1 MLRTEC
7 PNPQFSREGITILN
21 GKWKFYSPSVPD
33 ASEIEVPFAPES
45 VLSGINRTDFIN
57 DCEYTRTF
65 TAEKPSGGER
75 LFIRFGA
82 VNYEA
87 TVFINGKRV
96 GVHRGGYTPFGFDIS
111 KAVESG
117 ENEIRVLVHNDVT
130 ENIPTGKQS
139 AKRESFGCFYTR
151 VTGIWQPVWLERT
164 PENYVK
170 SLRFFPDIGKGSV
183 GVEIVGEG
191 EGDAEITVTYDGK
204 PAGEAK
210 GYVKYRK
217 RFEIALGEKHLWEIG
232 NGRLYD
238 VTVRYCGDEVKSYFG
253 LREVRYDGMKFL
265 LNGVSV
271 FQRLSLDQGYYP
283 DGLYT
288 APDDESMIRDVEL
301 GLRLGFNGARLHQK
315 VFDPR
320 FLYHCDKA
328 GYMVWGEFPSWG
340 VDYENLEALGTVAGE
355 WTEAVERD
363 FNHPSIVTWCPL
375 NETWESLIDPRKV
388 RDVRFVD
395 AIYALTKALDETR
408 PCVDVSGGFHGH
420 KTDLYDFHDYL
431 DPETLEKHLKALDEK
446 DELIMDKVY
455 APDFA
460 DEDGLRYEKGLPLNA
475 SEYGGVSYATSSE
488 NGWGYRR
495 CGGEQE
501 YVDGYVRLTSLLL
514 KAKKLSGFCYTQLY
528 DVEQEQN
535 GLYTYDRKSKFSE
548 TAERQIRECNMQ
560 KAAIEDCTQSETAM
574 NNQDNF
580 GAGFV
585 VPATSDRFEKRKIY

>member
-21 GKWKFYSPSVPD
+21 GKWKFYSPSVPE

-45 VLSGINRTDFIN
+45 KLSGINHTDFIV
-57 DCEYTRTF
+57 DCEYIRTF
-65 TAEKPSGGER
+65 TAEKPGDGER

-111 KAVESG
+111 GAVEDG

-130 ENIPTGKQS
+130 ENVPTGKQS

-164 PENYVK
+164 PANYVK
-170 SLRFFPDIGKGSV
+170 SLRFFPDIEKGSI
-183 GVEIVGEG
+183 GVEVVGEG

-217 RFEIALGEKHLWEIG
+217 RFEIALSEKHLWEIG
-232 NGRLYD
+232 NGKLYD

-253 LREVRYDGMKFL
+253 LREVRYDRLKFL
-265 LNGVSV
+265 LNGKSV

-288 APDDESMIRDVEL
+288 APDDESMMCDVEL
-301 GLRLGFNGARLHQK
+301 GLKLGFNGARLHQK

-340 VDYENLEALGTVAGE
+340 VDYENLEALGTVTGE
-355 WTEAVERD
+355 WTEAVKRD
-363 FNHPSIVTWCPL
+363 FNHPSIITWCPL

-431 DPETLEKHLKALDEK
+431 DPETLEKHLKALDEN

-460 DEDGLRYEKGLPLNA
+460 EEDELRYEKGLPLNT

-501 YVDGYVRLTSLLL
+501 YVDGYVRLTSMLL

-548 TAERQIRECNMQ
+548 AAEKQIRECNMQ
-560 KAAIEDCTQSETAM
+560 KAAIEE
-574 NNQDNF
+574 
-580 GAGFV
+580 
-585 VPATSDRFEKRKIY
+585 

>member
-1 MLRTEC
+1 MLRMEC
-7 PNPQFSREGITILN
+7 PNPQFSRKGITILN
-21 GKWKFYSPSVPD
+21 GKWKFYSARVPN
-33 ASEIEVPFAPES
+33 ATEIEVPFAPES
-45 VLSGINRTDFIN
+45 ALSGIGHTDFIN
-57 DCEYTRTF
+57 ECEYARTF
-65 TAEKPSGGER
+65 TAETPKENER
-75 LFIRFGA
+75 TFIRFGA

-87 TVFINGKRV
+87 TVLVNGKRA

-111 KAVESG
+111 ELVKDG
-117 ENEIRVLVHNDVT
+117 ENEVRVLVHNDVT
-130 ENIPTGKQS
+130 ENVPTGKQS

-164 PENYVK
+164 PANYVR
-170 SLRFFPDIGKGSV
+170 SLKFFPDAEKGKV
-183 GVEIVGEG
+183 TVEVTGEG
-191 EGDAEITVTYDGK
+191 EGEAEIAVTYGGK
-204 PAGEAK
+204 PMGEAK

-217 RFEIALGEKHLWEIG
+217 RFEIALGEKHLWEVG

-238 VTVRYCGDEVKSYFG
+238 VTVRYCGDEVTSYFG
-253 LREVRYDGMKFL
+253 LRDVRYDGMKFL
-265 LNGVSV
+265 LNGESV
-271 FQRLSLDQGYYP
+271 FQRLALDQGYYP

-288 APDDESMIRDVEL
+288 APSDEAMIRDVEL
-301 GLRLGFNGARLHQK
+301 GQRLGFNGARLHQK

-320 FLYHCDKA
+320 FLCHCDRA

-363 FNHPSIVTWCPL
+363 FNHPSIITWCPL
-375 NETWESLIDPRKV
+375 NETWESLKDARKV
-388 RDVRFVD
+388 RDARFID
-395 AIYALTKALDETR
+395 AIYALTKALDPTR

-431 DPETLEKHLKALDEK
+431 DPETLAAHLKALRER

-460 DEDGLRYEKGLPLNA
+460 EKSDLRYEKGLPLNA
-475 SEYGGVSYATSSE
+475 SEYGGVSYATSSD

-495 CGGEQE
+495 CGGELE
-501 YVDGYVRLTSLLL
+501 FVDTYVKLTNMLLGE
-514 KAKKLSGFCYTQLY
+514 KKLSGFCYTQLY

-548 TAERQIRECNMQ
+548 AAEARIRECNVA
-560 KAAIEDCTQSETAM
+560 KAAIEE
-574 NNQDNF
+574 
-580 GAGFV
+580 
-585 VPATSDRFEKRKIY
+585 

>member
-45 VLSGINRTDFIN
+45 KLSGINHTDFIV

-65 TAEKPSGGER
+65 TAEKPGDDER

-111 KAVESG
+111 GVVENG
-117 ENEIRVLVHNDVT
+117 ENEILVQVHNDVT
-130 ENIPTGKQS
+130 ENVPTGKQS

-164 PENYVK
+164 PANYVK
-170 SLRFFPDIGKGSV
+170 SLRFFPDIENGCV
-183 GVEIVGEG
+183 GVEVVGEG
-191 EGDAEITVTYDGK
+191 DGDAEITVTYDGK
-204 PAGEAK
+204 TAGEAK

-217 RFEIALGEKHLWEIG
+217 RFEIALNEKHLWEIG

-253 LREVRYDGMKFL
+253 LREVRYDGLKFL
-265 LNGVSV
+265 LNGKSV

-288 APDDESMIRDVEL
+288 APDDESMMRDVEL
-301 GLRLGFNGARLHQK
+301 GLKLGFNGARPHQK

-328 GYMVWGEFPSWG
+328 GYIVWGEFPSWG
-340 VDYENLEALGTVAGE
+340 VNYENLEALGTVTGE

-363 FNHPSIVTWCPL
+363 FNHPSIITWCPL

-431 DPETLEKHLKALDEK
+431 DPETLEKHLKAFDEN
-446 DELIMDKVY
+446 DSLIMDKVY

-460 DEDGLRYEKGLPLNA
+460 EEDELRYEKGLPLNA

-501 YVDGYVRLTSLLL
+501 YVDGYVKLTSMLL

-548 TAERQIRECNMQ
+548 AAEKQIRECNMQ
-560 KAAIEDCTQSETAM
+560 KAAIEE
-574 NNQDNF
+574 
-580 GAGFV
+580 
-585 VPATSDRFEKRKIY
+585 

>member
-45 VLSGINRTDFIN
+45 KLSGINHTDFIV

-65 TAEKPSGGER
+65 TAEKPGDGER

-87 TVFINGKRV
+87 IVFINGKRV

-111 KAVESG
+111 GVVENG

-130 ENIPTGKQS
+130 ENVPTGKQS

-164 PENYVK
+164 PANYVK
-170 SLRFFPDIGKGSV
+170 SLRFFPDIENGSV
-183 GVEIVGEG
+183 VVEVVGEG

-204 PAGEAK
+204 PAGKTK

-217 RFEIALGEKHLWEIG
+217 RFEIALSEKHLWEIG

-253 LREVRYDGMKFL
+253 LREVRYDGLKFL
-265 LNGVSV
+265 LNGKSV

-288 APDDESMIRDVEL
+288 APDDESMKRDVEL
-301 GLRLGFNGARLHQK
+301 GLRLGLNGARLHQK

-340 VDYENLEALGTVAGE
+340 VNYEDLEALGTVTGE

-363 FNHPSIVTWCPL
+363 FNHPSIITWCPL

-431 DPETLEKHLKALDEK
+431 DPETLEKHLKALDEN

-460 DEDGLRYEKGLPLNA
+460 EEDELRYEKGLPLNA

-501 YVDGYVRLTSLLL
+501 YVDGYVKLTSMLL

-548 TAERQIRECNMQ
+548 AAEKQIRECNMQ
-560 KAAIEDCTQSETAM
+560 KAAIEE
-574 NNQDNF
+574 
-580 GAGFV
+580 
-585 VPATSDRFEKRKIY
+585 

>member
-45 VLSGINRTDFIN
+45 KLSGINHTDFIV

-65 TAEKPSGGER
+65 TAEKPGDGER

-87 TVFINGKRV
+87 IVFINGKRV

-111 KAVESG
+111 GVVENG

-130 ENIPTGKQS
+130 ENVPTGKQS

-164 PENYVK
+164 PANYVK
-170 SLRFFPDIGKGSV
+170 SLRFFPDIENGSV
-183 GVEIVGEG
+183 VVEVVGEG

-204 PAGEAK
+204 PAGKTK

-217 RFEIALGEKHLWEIG
+217 RFEIALSEKHLWEIG

-253 LREVRYDGMKFL
+253 LREVRYDGLKFL
-265 LNGVSV
+265 LNGKSV

-288 APDDESMIRDVEL
+288 APDDESMKRDVEL
-301 GLRLGFNGARLHQK
+301 GLRLGLNGARLHQK

-328 GYMVWGEFPSWG
+328 GYIVWGEFPSWG
-340 VDYENLEALGTVAGE
+340 VNYEDLEALGTVTGE

-363 FNHPSIVTWCPL
+363 FNHPSIITWCPL

-431 DPETLEKHLKALDEK
+431 DPETLEKHLKALDEH

-460 DEDGLRYEKGLPLNA
+460 EEDELRYEKGLPLNA

-501 YVDGYVRLTSLLL
+501 YVDGYVKLTSMLL

-535 GLYTYDRKSKFSE
+535 GLYTYGRKSKFSE
-548 TAERQIRECNMQ
+548 AAEKQIRECNMQ
-560 KAAIEDCTQSETAM
+560 KAAIEE
-574 NNQDNF
+574 
-580 GAGFV
+580 
-585 VPATSDRFEKRKIY
+585 

>member
-21 GKWKFYSPSVPD
+21 GKWKFYSANVPG

-45 VLSGINRTDFIN
+45 KLSGVNYTDFIN
-57 DCEYTRTF
+57 DCEYSRMF
-65 TAEKPSGGER
+65 TAEAPGENER
-75 LFIRFGA
+75 LFVRFGA

-87 TVFINGKRV
+87 IVYVNGVRA
-96 GVHRGGYTPFGFDIS
+96 GLHRGGYTPFGFDIS
-111 KAVESG
+111 GLVKSG
-117 ENEIRVLVHNDVT
+117 ENEIRVVVRNDVT
-130 ENIPTGKQS
+130 ENVPTGKQS

-164 PENYVK
+164 PANYVR
-170 SLRFFPDIGKGSV
+170 SLKFFPD
-183 GVEIVGEG
+183 VEKCVVTAEVVGEG
-191 EGDAEITVTYDGK
+191 EGEAEIAVTYDGK
-204 PAGEAK
+204 PVGEAK

-217 RFEIALGEKHLWEIG
+217 SFEIALGEKHLWEAG

-238 VTVRYCGDEVKSYFG
+238 VKVRYCGDEVTSYFG
-253 LREVRYDGMKFL
+253 LREVRYDGMKFM

-271 FQRLSLDQGYYP
+271 FQRLVLDQGYYP

-288 APDDESMIRDVEL
+288 APDDASMIRDVEL

-320 FLYHCDKA
+320 FLYHCDRA

-355 WTEAVERD
+355 WTETVERD
-363 FNHPSIVTWCPL
+363 FNHPSIITWCPL
-375 NETWESLIDPRKV
+375 NETWESLKDARKV
-388 RDVRFVD
+388 RDVRFID
-395 AIYALTKALDETR
+395 SIYALTKTLDPTR
-408 PCVDVSGGFHGH
+408 PCVDVSGGYHGH
-420 KTDLYDFHDYL
+420 DTDLYDFHDYL
-431 DPETLEKHLKALDEK
+431 DPETLAKHLKALDER

-455 APDFA
+455 APGFA
-460 DEDGLRYEKGLPLNA
+460 EENDLRYEKGLPLNA

-495 CGGEQE
+495 CGGESE
-501 YVDGYVRLTSLLL
+501 YVDCYVRLTSMLLD
-514 KAKKLSGFCYTQLY
+514 AKKLSGFCYTQLY

-535 GLYTYDRKSKFSE
+535 GLYAYDRHSKFGSD
-548 TAERQIRECNMQ
+548 AEERIRECNLK
-560 KAAIEDCTQSETAM
+560 KAAIE
-574 NNQDNF
+574 
-580 GAGFV
+580 
-585 VPATSDRFEKRKIY
+585 K